1 MLRGLTDVRRWLQKL
16 PVYGKFGRDVSWNIV
31 SVGILAV
38 SGIII
43 SALIARFYGPAHL
56 GVFNQVFAIYIVAS
70 QFAVGGLQFSV
81 LKHVSEYVEE
91 RDTCNRIISSAI
103 VMTLLLAVTMSA
115 IILGLRDFIG
125 DVLGSPD
132 VSAALLY
139 VIPGIA
145 CFAVNKVLMAVVNGY
160 RHMPAYAFFQALRYV
175 SLASLLVAAILIQLP
190 GTKLPLIV
198 SGAEILLLISLAIY
212 TLRLYA
218 PVAPSRWLDWAR
230 RHIVF
235 GAKAFP
241 AGALQESNT
250 RVDVLML
257 GLFAGDRL
265 VGIYSLAAM
274 FAEGMAQLGV
284 VLRTNLNP
292 VIANMY
298 FSGRKDELQGIIKRG
313 IKMFYIAMAVVLL
326 LACIGYPLFV
336 RVFVG
341 GGDFMA
347 SWPLF
352 CILMLGLALSAGY
365 SPFRMLLV
373 QTGHPG
379 IYTLMITA
387 IVLSTIMLNG
397 LLIPFWGMYG
407 AAIATGISFI
417 LGALYLK
424 FLAKRYL
431 QMEI

>member
-1 MLRGLTDVRRWLQKL
+1 MRYLVDVKRWLQEL
-16 PVYGKFGRDVSWNIV
+16 PLYGKFGRDVSWNIV
-31 SVGILAV
+31 SVGVLGV

-43 SALIARFYGPAHL
+43 SALIARFYGPTHL
-56 GVFNQVFAIYIVAS
+56 GVFNQVFAVYIVAS

-81 LKHVSEYVEE
+81 LKHVSQYVEE
-91 RDTCNRIISSAI
+91 RDTCNQVISSAI
-103 VMTLLLAVTMSA
+103 VVTVLLAVTVSA
-115 IILGLRDFIG
+115 LILALRGFIG

-132 VSAALLY
+132 VSVSLMY

-160 RHMPAYAFFQALRYV
+160 RNMQAYAFFQAMRYV
-175 SLASLLVAAILIQLP
+175 SMAFLLVAAIVIQLP
-190 GTKLPLIV
+190 GTKLPLIL

-212 TLRLYA
+212 ILRLYS
-218 PVAPSRWLDWAR
+218 PVRPKKWLGWAR
-230 RHIVF
+230 THISF

-257 GLFAGDRL
+257 GVFVSDRL

-274 FAEGMAQLGV
+274 FGEGMAQLGV
-284 VLRTNLNP
+284 VLRTNVNP

-298 FSGRKDELQGIIKRG
+298 FSGRKEELRELIRRG
-313 IKMFYIAMAVVLL
+313 VKMFYVAMAVVLL
-326 LACIGYPLFV
+326 LACVGYP
-336 RVFVG
+336 VFVNIFIG

-352 CILMLGLALSAGY
+352 CILMLGVALSAGY
-365 SPFRMLLV
+365 LPFNMLLT

-387 IVLSTIMLNG
+387 IVLSNVMLNG

-417 LGALYLK
+417 LGALYLR
-424 FLAKRYL
+424 LLTKRYL
-431 QMEI
+431 EMKI